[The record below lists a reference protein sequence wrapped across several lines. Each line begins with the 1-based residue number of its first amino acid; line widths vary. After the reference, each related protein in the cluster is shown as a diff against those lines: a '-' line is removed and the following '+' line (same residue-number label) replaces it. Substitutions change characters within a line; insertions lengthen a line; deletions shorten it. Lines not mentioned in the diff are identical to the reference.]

1 MLKETMVLSPELS
14 IYHSSSLFPVFR
26 EDSFVFLIWKGS
38 WAHFPTQ
45 RVIKSSAEIVCVYE
59 EDFTCISDYLLHQSK
74 NKSSKRVDVSN
85 NAIKLFNSF
94 ISTISQAASLRLIA
108 NYTCL
113 ACISLN
119 LIPKRACTQQGI
131 SHFLFVFQICYGE
144 AKMPLHFFVT
154 RTLDTFL
161 CYLQQSGRQQ

>member
-1 MLKETMVLSPELS
+1 MLRETMVLSPELS
-14 IYHSSSLFPVFR
+14 IYHLSGLFPVFR

-59 EDFTCISDYLLHQSK
+59 EDFTWISDYLFHQSK
-74 NKSSKRVDVSN
+74 NKSSTERVDVSN

-108 NYTCL
+108 ELHLSGLYKLKSDSQESLHATRYFAFSFCL
-113 ACISLN
+113 SN
-119 LIPKRACTQQGI
+119 LLR
-131 SHFLFVFQICYGE
+131 
-144 AKMPLHFFVT
+144 
-154 RTLDTFL
+154 
-161 CYLQQSGRQQ
+161 

>member
-1 MLKETMVLSPELS
+1 MLRETMVLSPGLS
-14 IYHSSSLFPVFR
+14 IYHSSGLFPVFR

-108 NYTCL
+108 ELHLSGLYKLKSDSQESLHATRYFAFSFCL
-113 ACISLN
+113 SN
-119 LIPKRACTQQGI
+119 LLR
-131 SHFLFVFQICYGE
+131 
-144 AKMPLHFFVT
+144 
-154 RTLDTFL
+154 
-161 CYLQQSGRQQ
+161 